1 MIGARYGLGRKMRD
15 FGTPPHSMIEL
26 ETALFVRLPSIK
38 SKPHDLANVRLY

>member
-26 ETALFVRLPSIK
+26 ETALFVRPSSIK
-38 SKPHDLANVRLY
+38 LKPYNLANV